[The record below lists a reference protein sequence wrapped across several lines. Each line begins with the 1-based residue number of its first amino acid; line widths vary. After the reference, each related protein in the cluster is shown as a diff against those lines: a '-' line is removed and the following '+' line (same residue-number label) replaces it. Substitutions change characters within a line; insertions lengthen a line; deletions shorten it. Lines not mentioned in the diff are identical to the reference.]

1 MPPNAARPD
10 EHLVSD
16 HREMRHHMTWHIRD
30 FAPEDL
36 EAAIRLDTV
45 SSTTTKR
52 PLFDAS
58 DVVTSLQARHP
69 AVVAVG
75 RGSVVGVA
83 FSRVDAERAWV
94 LRLAL
99 HPDWRGRGLGSGLLA
114 ALEHRLLNRGVR
126 RITALLPDGETGTE
140 AFVNSGFVRR
150 GGITHFD
157 KHETVSP
164 HSAALLAQL
173 GGSVPPAGQ
182 WQQIAGMVNEKN
194 LIDRRIVLPLS
205 RPAEAAD
212 HGVVPPHAIVLFGPP
227 GTGKTTFARAI
238 ASRLGWPFVE
248 LFPSRLANNDGGL
261 PAGLSEAFSQLH
273 ELDNV
278 VAFIDEVEEIATRR
292 QPGQIAA
299 TAVVNELLKC
309 LVRFRSRPGRLLV
322 CATNSVRDLDPAFL
336 RHGRF
341 DYVLPIGPPDD
352 QARDALWQNYI
363 GEQEQPISIT
373 PLVTATSGY
382 TPADIAHVARAVAQA
397 TFERTIDT
405 GSRSYPSTDDY
416 LRTLKATRPTVTP
429 SQTQEFEADIE
440 EFART

>member
-16 HREMRHHMTWHIRD
+16 HREMHHHMTWHIRD

-248 LFPSRLANNDGGL
+248 LFPSRLANNDGAYPQASARHSVNFMNWTMSL
-261 PAGLSEAFSQLH
+261 HSSTRSKRSPPAASPDRSPPPRSSTNSSSALFGSARGPAACWS
-273 ELDNV
+273 
-278 VAFIDEVEEIATRR
+278 APPTR
-292 QPGQIAA
+292 
-299 TAVVNELLKC
+299 
-309 LVRFRSRPGRLLV
+309 
-322 CATNSVRDLDPAFL
+322 CATSTQLSCDTAASITYFPLGRPMIKRETLSGRTTLESKNSPSASHRWSPQPLATHQPTSRTSPEPSHKQHSNAQSIRDPAA
-336 RHGRF
+336 
-341 DYVLPIGPPDD
+341 IPP
-352 QARDALWQNYI
+352 
-363 GEQEQPISIT
+363 PMT
-373 PLVTATSGY
+373 TC
-382 TPADIAHVARAVAQA
+382 AH
-397 TFERTIDT
+397 
-405 GSRSYPSTDDY
+405 
-416 LRTLKATRPTVTP
+416 
-429 SQTQEFEADIE
+429 
-440 EFART
+440 